1 MLVLFQQT
9 NKNKSSTLKLFV
21 MKKTNIFYWVFTGLL
36 AFLMLGSAIPDI
48 ISHPLAVK
56 GMHEELGYPV
66 YFIPFIGVA
75 KFLGV
80 VAILTPGFHRLKE
93 FAYAGFYFDLIGAT
107 YSIAMIGKPDWMFNV
122 LPIALLT
129 ASYVFYQKRKK
140 LQQAGATSRSNPVI
154 SGALAG

>member
-1 MLVLFQQT
+1 
-9 NKNKSSTLKLFV
+9 
-21 MKKTNIFYWVFTGLL
+21 
-36 AFLMLGSAIPDI
+36 
-48 ISHPLAVK
+48 
-56 GMHEELGYPV
+56 V

-140 LQQAGATSRSNPVI
+140 LLAAKAENQSSVAYKGAI
-154 SGALAG
+154 A

>member
-1 MLVLFQQT
+1 
-9 NKNKSSTLKLFV
+9 

-48 ISHPLAVK
+48 ISHPIAVK
-56 GMHEELGYPV
+56 GMHEDLGYPV

-140 LQQAGATSRSNPVI
+140 LQQAGAAGRSNPGL
-154 SGALAG
+154 SGAIA

>member
-48 ISHPLAVK
+48 ISHPIAVK
-56 GMHEELGYPV
+56 GMHEDLGYPV

-107 YSIAMIGKPDWMFNV
+107 YSIAMIGKPDWMFNA

-140 LQQAGATSRSNPVI
+140 LLAAKAENQTSVTFKGAI
-154 SGALAG
+154 A

>member
-1 MLVLFQQT
+1 
-9 NKNKSSTLKLFV
+9 
-21 MKKTNIFYWVFTGLL
+21 MKKINVFYWVFTGLL
-36 AFLMLGSAIPDI
+36 AFLMLGSSIPDI

-140 LQQAGATSRSNPVI
+140 LQQAGTGSKSSVVL